1 MRIKITGR
9 EEGPIPSE
17 AVVTISTTSGAE
29 EVVVHTSQ
37 ASSDSVEA
45 GFIGERGNEVLVE
58 LPRETL
64 SGRWRVWVPK
74 EEVTESD

>member
-1 MRIKITGR
+1 MRVKITGR
-9 EEGPIPSE
+9 EEGAIPSE
-17 AVVTISTTSGAE
+17 SVVTISTTRGAE
-29 EVVVHTSQ
+29 EVVVHKSQ

-45 GFIGERGNEVLVE
+45 GFIGERGDEVLVE

-74 EEVTESD
+74 DEITN